1 MIPIARSLL
10 VPLLLL
16 PLQGLQAQAAGPA
29 ADASEGVS
37 ETSPGAGSEES
48 TKSSEA
54 SDEKKSS
61 ADSSGQAADP
71 QAAKPAAPDC
81 PKSPVDALE
90 TRLATEA
97 AVAYLE
103 ALKAQG
109 LGAAPEHLHPEALEA
124 FKSGMLPALE
134 AEQVR
139 GGRALLNAT
148 FGRDANI
155 ADARGAAPEVF
166 MSRFA
171 RLMSARQPDAA
182 PTFGGLTPLGV
193 LPEGD
198 RLHVLLRLAADGS
211 GAGVERLE
219 VVSVLPF
226 GSGYKVLLDDRLS
239 AMVSALAGR
248 SSGTDRRAG
257 LPLAEPVPEGLPLPP
272 LAPVAPSPV
281 APSPGTPAEPL
292 PGVR

>member
-1 MIPIARSLL
+1 
-10 VPLLLL
+10 
-16 PLQGLQAQAAGPA
+16 
-29 ADASEGVS
+29 
-37 ETSPGAGSEES
+37 
-48 TKSSEA
+48 
-54 SDEKKSS
+54 
-61 ADSSGQAADP
+61 
-71 QAAKPAAPDC
+71 
-81 PKSPVDALE
+81 VDAVE

-134 AEQVR
+134 AEQAR

-148 FGRDANI
+148 FGRDATI
-155 ADARGAAPEVF
+155 ADARGAAPEGF

-248 SSGTDRRAG
+248 SSGADRRGG

-272 LAPVAPSPV
+272 LAPVVPSPV

>member
-16 PLQGLQAQAAGPA
+16 PLHGVQAQAGESARDPSA
-29 ADASEGVS
+29 GVS
-37 ETSPGAGSEES
+37 ETSPGAGSES
-48 TKSSEA
+48 TKSSEV

-61 ADSSGQAADP
+61 ADSSGHGQAGDT

-81 PKSPVDALE
+81 PKPPVDALE

-148 FGRDANI
+148 FGRDATI

-198 RLHVLLRLAADGS
+198 RLHVLLRLGAEAS
-211 GAGVERLE
+211 GAGSERLE

-226 GSGYKVLLDDRLS
+226 GSGYKVLLDDRLG
-239 AMVSALAGR
+239 AMISALTGR
-248 SSGTDRRAG
+248 SSGIDRRGG
-257 LPLAEPVPEGLPLPP
+257 LPLAEPVPEGLPLAPP
-272 LAPVAPSPV
+272 APVAPSPG
-281 APSPGTPAEPL
+281 APAEPL